1 MTVQVKAAIN
11 SYNYFFSIKN
21 KDINKDR
28 PYLKSLTPQA
38 YCMKS
43 VLKNFP

>member
-28 PYLKSLTPQA
+28 PYLKSLTPEA
-38 YCMKS
+38 YCMKG